1 MRAVVCRELGP
12 PERLVVEEREPLAP
26 GAGQVVLDVRAAGVN
41 FVDTLFIQG
50 RYQIRPDPPFV
61 PGGEVAGTVAA
72 VGEGVEGVEPGRRAI
87 AMCGLGG
94 FAEQVAV
101 RADQL
106 LPLPEGLDFPRA
118 AALTQSYATALYALE
133 DRAQLRAGET
143 VLVLG
148 AAGGVGLAAIDVARS
163 HGARVI
169 AAASSEAKR
178 ARCREAG
185 AHAVV
190 DYETDDLKQRA
201 RELCGDG
208 GGPRRD
214 AGVDVVFDPVGG
226 PHSEAALRALRW
238 GGRFLV
244 IGFAA
249 GEIPRVPLN
258 LVLLNTRNVLGVDWG
273 AMTLREPERGRALME
288 RMLEGVASG
297 RLQPGAPRTYPL
309 ERAADALAAL
319 AGRRIAGK
327 AVLVMG

>member
-1 MRAVVCRELGP
+1 VRAVVCRELGP

-26 GAGQVVLDVRAAGVN
+26 APGQVVLDVHAAGVN

-50 RYQIRPDPPFV
+50 RYQIRPEPPFV

-72 VGEGVEGVEPGRRAI
+72 VGEGVSDVEPGQRAI

-101 RADQL
+101 RAEQL

-118 AALTQSYATALYALE
+118 AAVTQSYATALYALE
-133 DRAQLRAGET
+133 DRAELLPGET

-185 AHAVV
+185 ADAVI
-190 DYETDDLKQRA
+190 DYETEDLKQRA
-201 RELCGDG
+201 RELARGSQDRDG
-208 GGPRRD
+208 
-214 AGVDVVFDPVGG
+214 GVDVVFDPVGG
-226 PHSEAALRALRW
+226 RHSEAALRALRW

-273 AMTLREPERGRALME
+273 AMTLREPERNRALME
-288 RMLEGVASG
+288 RMVDGVASG

-309 ERAADALAAL
+309 ERAADALADL

-327 AVLVMG
+327 AVLVTRAA